1 MGNLTANIISS
12 SLVELRSISV
22 FTEVAEGSSLV
33 STEINKISAIN

>member
-1 MGNLTANIISS
+1 MGNLTAYITTN
-12 SLVELRSISV
+12 SLFELKSISV